1 MDKSTETQDSD
12 TLTDSQQFDVLKEE
26 ICNGIIDTHE
36 QEYDSGYKRL
46 VEDLKQAE
54 INYKDDFTK
63 EKNNGRYGFLL
74 DVAD

>member
-46 VEDLKQAE
+46 VEDLKQAAVT
-54 INYKDDFTK
+54 NTSKSM
-63 EKNNGRYGFLL
+63 L
-74 DVAD
+74 DSKLHCMIPR